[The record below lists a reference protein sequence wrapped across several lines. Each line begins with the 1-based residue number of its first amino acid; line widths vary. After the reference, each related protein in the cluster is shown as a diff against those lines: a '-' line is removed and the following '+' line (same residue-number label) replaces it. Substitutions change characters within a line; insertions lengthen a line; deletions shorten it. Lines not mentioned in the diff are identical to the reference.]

1 MFQSVQNKR
10 MKYILLIMCLILL
23 IVLLRVFWVQVVE
36 YKKLNKLANELWSR
50 NLPVQADRGRI
61 LDRNGKVIADNVT
74 TASLILIPNQIRD
87 KELVAKTLSEILGH
101 KNPTVTLNRYAH
113 SLMEHKTE
121 MMNRIGKL
129 L

>member
-87 KELVAKTLSEILGH
+87 KE
-101 KNPTVTLNRYAH
+101 
-113 SLMEHKTE
+113 
-121 MMNRIGKL
+121 
-129 L
+129 

>member
-10 MKYILLIMCLILL
+10 MKYILLIMCLVLL
-23 IVLLRVFWVQVVE
+23 IVLLRVFWVQVIE

-74 TASLILIPNQIRD
+74 TASLSNC
-87 KELVAKTLSEILGH
+87 
-101 KNPTVTLNRYAH
+101 
-113 SLMEHKTE
+113 
-121 MMNRIGKL
+121 
-129 L
+129 